1 MAVEV
6 VITIEVVVL
15 VVVEVTQWW
24 IVSME
29 AEGME
34 VEMVGVEGDKE
45 EGDGGGHDDGGGGAS
60 SGGGK

>member
-1 MAVEV
+1 M
-6 VITIEVVVL
+6 
-15 VVVEVTQWW
+15 VVEVTQWW